1 MGKHKHEDQRA
12 AEEQAAEIVD
22 QGPARDEAAETAEQP
37 QDAPSPEELL
47 RQELAS
53 MKDKYLRS
61 VADFDNYRKR
71 VAKDIATARRSG
83 KEEALHPILALFD
96 HFHMAVDAAAKADNM
111 QVIRDGLKMVL
122 GQFDKALGDLGVER
136 IQAEGGAF
144 DANVHEALSMEASA
158 EVAEGQV
165 LRQWKPGYKLGGTVL
180 RPAAVIVS
188 SGPAAQ

>member
-22 QGPARDEAAETAEQP
+22 QGPARDEAAETAKQP
-37 QDAPSPEELL
+37 QDAPSTEELL
-47 RQELAS
+47 RQELAG